1 MLAHGVE
8 QCDCDI
14 TILQHNDDNNF
25 NDDDGDDDDSNFT
38 DEDDSNFTDAND
50 SNFNDDY
57 DDDDSSFNDDDDVYV
72 ESFSCLGFYY
82 SIQTILYTTPCL
94 SWLIPILKLSRSIS
108 AVTVMGICEPH
119 GLIKRL

>member
-25 NDDDGDDDDSNFT
+25 NDDDDSNFT

-50 SNFNDDY
+50 SNFNDDD
-57 DDDDSSFNDDDDVYV
+57 DDDDSSFNDDDDVFV
-72 ESFSCLGFYY
+72 ESFSCFHSDNLVHY
-82 SIQTILYTTPCL
+82 SLP
-94 SWLIPILKLSRSIS
+94 
-108 AVTVMGICEPH
+108 VMVNPYP
-119 GLIKRL
+119 